1 MKLDEVKEFVAI
13 KHGFKDKILG
23 SAWQFANYITLR
35 KKEQIEMHEEV
46 ISILNT
52 KVLEYEEKLR
62 FIPVEENLPKYYGD
76 PFYILVKNKNNEPNL
91 VYIEEHSDI
100 EDIRGCFT
108 HWRSFL

>member
-1 MKLDEVKEFVAI
+1 MSNLQE
-13 KHGFKDKILG
+13 
-23 SAWQFANYITLR
+23 
-35 KKEQIEMHEEV
+35 KKEDYFLSLDNSGQLTKMDIIEQN
-46 ISILNT
+46 LNAIDFGYEQC
-52 KVLEYEEKLR
+52 KKEYEEKLR